1 MQCELWLTSIGVSSE
16 DKQIN
21 RLKGLTFCFFP
32 QYPDDT
38 TSFSPIQMSRL
49 PFTVA
54 KHGPEQ
60 AVSHERMVTLDR
72 EEVGACAEKGI
83 RVQIRPSFSLQ
94 GGDPPVLSWF
104 LNPSNYNNKYHKP

>member
-1 MQCELWLTSIGVSSE
+1 M
-16 DKQIN
+16 
-21 RLKGLTFCFFP
+21 
-32 QYPDDT
+32 
-38 TSFSPIQMSRL
+38 SFL

-94 GGDPPVLSWF
+94 GGDPPVLSW
-104 LNPSNYNNKYHKP
+104 LVNPSNYNNKYHKP